1 MCHHFLF
8 THLLTSL
15 KPFVSAMFSSLGLFK
30 QVECPEQARCSLTN
44 CIFAHHSILKNVKA
58 ESLQEQPTSRKASA
72 REDIELDRSDEPRKK
87 RRISGPDSED
97 AISTVEPNLDNAKIL
112 APATVKLGATANEG
126 SSRREPFTGRLS
138 STAFRAISPP
148 PLRNPK
154 ERAANS
160 TPTQYESDVKKEL
173 AAYAK
178 PNIRVC
184 PVEQVVEESLNPRML
199 PNPPASHAIRL
210 KLITMLHE
218 HMVRLN
224 DEVRNSQDPSITPLM
239 LSRQGL
245 IQEILNEEEKIAKQN
260 PAIYTNIVKMRIVA
274 LKRMK
279 LADWHKERLDKTAKE
294 VSVHVQVDAPK
305 PPKIIETG
313 LSTSEEIAFLPRLVA
328 QREAHLVKHGYV
340 FTAPGQDEVEQA
352 RKGVEAAQGWEQC
365 DRCQSRFQVFPGRRE
380 EDGALTSG
388 GMCSYHPGKSRRQLG
403 KGTKETLYTCCNESI
418 GTSMGCTSA
427 DTHVFKIS
435 ETKRLALVMPFK
447 ETPGNDGIEAK
458 NAVCFD
464 CEMGYT
470 TLGLELIRL
479 TATSWPDG
487 KEGLDVLVRPL
498 GEILDLNSQFS
509 GVWPEDFAKA
519 APYKAVS
526 RDEDIMHPRQGD
538 TDQHHLLQVE
548 SPSIAR
554 DLLFN
559 LLKPETPLIGQALEN
574 DLNATRIIHPS
585 IIDTCLLY
593 PHPRGLPIRF
603 GLKSLMKKHLD
614 RDIQMAGSQ
623 GHDSKEDARAAGD
636 LVRLKVA
643 ESWKM
648 MKRDGWTVKDGEFN
662 PPLPPLDAKAGR
674 LKSAQV

>member
-1 MCHHFLF
+1 M
-8 THLLTSL
+8 
-15 KPFVSAMFSSLGLFK
+15 
-30 QVECPEQARCSLTN
+30 N
-44 CIFAHHSILKNVKA
+44 CIFAHHSILENVKA
-58 ESLQEQPTSRKASA
+58 ESLQQQPTSGKASV
-72 REDIELDRSDEPRKK
+72 REDNGLDRSDGPRKK

-97 AISTVEPNLDNAKIL
+97 ATSTVESKPDSAKIL
-112 APATVKLGATANEG
+112 APATVKLGATANQG
-126 SSRREPFTGRLS
+126 SSRREPFTGRLP

-160 TPTQYESDVKKEL
+160 APTQHESDAKKEL

-178 PNIRVC
+178 SNSKVC
-184 PVEQVVEESLNPRML
+184 PVEQIVEESLNPRML

-224 DEVRNSQDPSITPLM
+224 DEVRNSQDPSVTTLM
-239 LSRQGL
+239 LSRQEL
-245 IQEILNEEEKIAKQN
+245 IQEVLNEEEKIAKQN

-274 LKRMK
+274 LKKMK

-294 VSVHVQVDAPK
+294 ASVHVQADAPK
-305 PPKIIETG
+305 PPKIIESG
-313 LSTSEEIAFLPRLVA
+313 LSPSEEIAFLPRLVA
-328 QREAHLVKHGYV
+328 QQEAHLVKHGYV
-340 FTAPGQDEVEQA
+340 FTAPDQDEVEQA
-352 RKGVEAAQGWEQC
+352 RKGIEAAQGWEQC

-380 EDGALTSG
+380 EDGVLTSG

-418 GTSMGCTSA
+418 GTSIGCRSA
-427 DTHVFKIS
+427 DTHVFKIF

-447 ETPGNDGIEAK
+447 ETPENNGTETK

-487 KEGLDVLVRPL
+487 KEVLDVLVRPL

-519 APYKAVS
+519 TPYNAVS
-526 RDEDIMHPRQGD
+526 RDEDTTHPRQG
-538 TDQHHLLQVE
+538 LLRVD

-559 LLKPETPLIGQALEN
+559 LLKPETPLIGHALEN

-643 ESWKM
+643 ESWKT
-648 MKRDGWTVKDGEFN
+648 MKRDGWTVREGGFI
-662 PPLPPLDAKAGR
+662 PPLPSRDVKAGR
-674 LKSAQV
+674 LESAEL